1 MAYTSSRFD
10 DSPYDRVIEQRVG
23 FSWRLGGGHTT
34 LFSYRKNVAND
45 SVKRY
50 VLVGTSVQLDSTFW
64 PINSL
69 SVQVVTN
76 PEGDMAVEYRD
87 IEGNIVARET
97 RLTTGKRMF
106 SYEVRDML
114 GRLRYVIPPIQ
125 DSLFTS
131 GTKSLTELL

>member
-1 MAYTSSRFD
+1 M
-10 DSPYDRVIEQRVG
+10 
-23 FSWRLGGGHTT
+23 
-34 LFSYRKNVAND
+34 
-45 SVKRY
+45 
-50 VLVGTSVQLDSTFW
+50 
-64 PINSL
+64 
-69 SVQVVTN
+69 QVVTN

-131 GTKSLTELL
+131 GTKSLTELLCYCYYTEYDDRGRAYKQYKPGAGFVINLYDNRGTPRVNSGCRTTEEGQVEFYKI